1 MDSTAICNLALAK
14 VGDIAILSLD
24 DPTPEARFCKLFYE
38 QTINELLRLHQWNW
52 ATTFARLSQ
61 TTPSPDIAWQ
71 YAYLLPVDYGRII
84 TFNAF
89 SSAMPRPTYQ
99 LGTGVLYT
107 DESVAEI
114 SYVREITNSDEFDPM
129 FVELIALKVGARLA
143 RPLAG
148 SLDIEKT
155 LLGEF
160 SKSLNEARR
169 IDASDNFMPRKQA
182 WVESD
187 LVRARWSEVI

>member
-1 MDSTAICNLALAK
+1 MGASSLST
-14 VGDIAILSLD
+14 
-24 DPTPEARFCKLFYE
+24 PF
-38 QTINELLRLHQWNW
+38 
-52 ATTFARLSQ
+52 
-61 TTPSPDIAWQ
+61 
-71 YAYLLPVDYGRII
+71 LPPC
-84 TFNAF
+84 
-89 SSAMPRPTYQ
+89 PRPTYQ

-114 SYVREITNSDEFDPM
+114 SYVREITNSDEFDHM
-129 FVELIALKVGARLA
+129 FVELIALKVGVRLA

>member
-114 SYVREITNSDEFDPM
+114 SYVREITTSDEFDPM
-129 FVELIALKVGARLA
+129 FVELIALKIGARLA

>member
-129 FVELIALKVGARLA
+129 FVELIALKIGARLA